1 MMHHEASNGH
11 SLDDTLEASVKKIDK
26 KTCNDNRDSIP
37 ISINLEQNTLTNS
50 TITNENVSAAAHGNS
65 ATLWKPSSRRCSS
78 DGAIKI
84 TQKNGIP
91 KPERGHSFS
100 DSDEKTA
107 ALKAKI
113 HQKFD
118 ELEKEMAAKACANGL
133 VLAQN
138 SAPSSEAVLQLGDK
152 IVPLLSPDPR

>member
-1 MMHHEASNGH
+1 MLHGETNGH
-11 SLDDTLEASVKKIDK
+11 SVDDTLDESKKDIK
-26 KTCNDNRDSIP
+26 NDIKDP
-37 ISINLEQNTLTNS
+37 IINSDGSNLNNTTS
-50 TITNENVSAAAHGNS
+50 TNENVSVAAHGNS
-65 ATLWKPSSRRCSS
+65 VSLWKASSRRCSS
-78 DGAIKI
+78 DGAIKVI
-84 TQKNGIP
+84 QKNGIP

-138 SAPSSEAVLQLGDK
+138 SPPSEAVLQLGEK
-152 IVPLLSPDPR
+152 TATLLSPDPR

>member
-11 SLDDTLEASVKKIDK
+11 FLDDTLEVSVKK
-26 KTCNDNRDSIP
+26 TYNDNRDSIP
-37 ISINLEQNTLTNS
+37 VSINLEQNILTNS
-50 TITNENVSAAAHGNS
+50 TNNNKNGSVAAHGAS
-65 ATLWKPSSRRCSS
+65 ATLWKASSRRCSS

-113 HQKFD
+113 HQKYD

-138 SAPSSEAVLQLGDK
+138 STPSSDAVLQLGDK
-152 IVPLLSPDPR
+152 VAPLLSPDPR

>member
-1 MMHHEASNGH
+1 MHHGVTNGH
-11 SLDDTLEASVKKIDK
+11 SLDDTLDDSATKIEK
-26 KTCNDNRDSIP
+26 EVHNGTRDSVT
-37 ISINLEQNTLTNS
+37 ISVNSEGNNLINSASN
-50 TITNENVSAAAHGNS
+50 NENVSVAAYGNS
-65 ATLWKPSSRRCSS
+65 VSLWKASSRRCSS
-78 DGAIKI
+78 DGAIKVI
-84 TQKNGIP
+84 QKNGIP

-133 VLAQN
+133 VLSHN
-138 SAPSSEAVLQLGDK
+138 SPPSEAVLQLGTQTAT
-152 IVPLLSPDPR
+152 LLSPDPR

>member
-11 SLDDTLEASVKKIDK
+11 SLDDTLEVSVKKIDK
-26 KTCNDNRDSIP
+26 KTYNDNRGSVP
-37 ISINLEQNTLTNS
+37 VSINLEQNNLTNS
-50 TITNENVSAAAHGNS
+50 TNINENVSVAAHGTS
-65 ATLWKPSSRRCSS
+65 ATLWKSSSRRCSS

-138 SAPSSEAVLQLGDK
+138 SAPSSDAVLQLGDK
-152 IVPLLSPDPR
+152 IPPLLSPDPR